1 VRGYVR
7 ETLARDYAPGAFL
20 LFLTAFFAS
29 MVVKQTPRGDDM
41 FMQMVGSAVTHITD
55 HDGLARLD

>member
-1 VRGYVR
+1 
-7 ETLARDYAPGAFL
+7 
-20 LFLTAFFAS
+20 
-29 MVVKQTPRGDDM
+29 VKQTPRGDDM